1 MLKSAEKGGILHMST
16 GKKVKFGQLVIFMII
31 ITALVFLVK
40 LGVNFFTENMGSYSA
55 EKAADYLAQYGWS
68 VREDKVNVEEITIPV
83 NFSEVYERYNAIQL
97 KQGFDLTRYKGEKA
111 VKYTFVVTNYKDYD
125 NVEAHVLTKGGKVI
139 GGDICSTEL
148 NGFMTGFDGET
159 Q

>member
-1 MLKSAEKGGILHMST
+1 MSRR
-16 GKKVKFGQLVIFMII
+16 KKVTLGQLVIFIII
-31 ITALVFLVK
+31 ITGLVFLVK
-40 LGVNFFTENMGSYSA
+40 FGVDFIEENVGSFSE
-55 EKAADYLAQYGWS
+55 EKAADYLAGYGWN
-68 VREDKVNVEEITIPV
+68 VKKDKVNVEEITIPV
-83 NFSEVYERYNAIQL
+83 AFSEVYERYNAIQL

-111 VKYTFVVTNYKDYD
+111 VKYTFVVTNYKGFD